1 MVATGN
7 VRVMRLRPAIAVST
21 LAATVIAGVALGGAV
36 QAGSDDERDKNTLL
50 AQAQF
55 QLLLLEVG
63 FEPSDIT
70 CTRPPLRDVAGELLC
85 YALIGERVTVAAL
98 ATMESPGEYS
108 FQPINKVDPADLSVG
123 PPAEP
128 SEPSPPQPPA
138 STEPEAPTSSE
149 PEPPAS
155 TEPEPQEAGTTD
167 EAIIA
172 SIDSALADAD
182 GLRQVLTE
190 NHDAISSVERID
202 YDAPTSTVQ
211 VVVTTDRADEG
222 VRDSIAFF
230 VTDVMAFLWM
240 EGEPSRQGDATI
252 QPRLEVTVDGEIYGT
267 PYLVMTE
274 VADYTITQQEW
285 LEIVTG
291 TAQLR
296 PAGKAVVKAKVLQT
310 SKLAGAT

>member
-7 VRVMRLRPAIAVST
+7 LRVMRLRPAFAVST
-21 LAATVIAGVALGGAV
+21 LAATIAGAALGGVAH
-36 QAGSDDERDKNTLL
+36 AGSDDERDKNTLL

-70 CTRPPLRDVAGELLC
+70 CTRPPLRDVAGDLLC

-98 ATMESPGEYS
+98 ATMESPGEYT
-108 FQPINKVDPADLSVG
+108 FQPINKVDPADLSIDV
-123 PPAEP
+123 PAEP
-128 SEPSPPQPPA
+128 SAPSRPQPP
-138 STEPEAPTSSE
+138 TPGEPEV
-149 PEPPAS
+149 PAS
-155 TEPEPQEAGTTD
+155 TEPEPQEAGATD

-182 GLRQVLTE
+182 GLTQVLTE
-190 NHDAISSVERID
+190 NHDSIRSIDRIG
-202 YDAPTSTVQ
+202 YHAPTSTVQ
-211 VVVTTDRADEG
+211 VVVTTDRADAG
-222 VRDSIAFF
+222 DRDSIAFF

-252 QPRLEVTVDGEIYGT
+252 QPRLEVTVDGAIYGT

-291 TAQLR
+291 TAQLQ
-296 PAGKAVVKAKVLQT
+296 PAGKAVVKAKVLEAA
-310 SKLAGAT
+310 KLAGAT